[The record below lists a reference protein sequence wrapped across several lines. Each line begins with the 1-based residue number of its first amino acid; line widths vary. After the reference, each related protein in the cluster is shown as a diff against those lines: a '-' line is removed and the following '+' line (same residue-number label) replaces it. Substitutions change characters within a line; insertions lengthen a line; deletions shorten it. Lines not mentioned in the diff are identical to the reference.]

1 MTREKDYARIAYDYA
16 VAVQEG
22 EITACKW
29 VKLAVGRQLR
39 DLESERIDPLY
50 PYRWDEE
57 AASGICAFAETLPH
71 IEGKWASPTITLE
84 PWQIFCLTTIFGW
97 RRKDGGA
104 RRFNKVYWE
113 VARKNAKS
121 TIAAV
126 VSLYCLC
133 CEDEPSPYV
142 LIGASTGEQAQK
154 VFHPA
159 RMMVLKTPALAEW
172 FGLKAWA
179 KSITLAGGGYIKPI
193 NAKSS
198 TQDGHNP
205 HLAVLD
211 ELHAH
216 KDRGLYDV
224 IDSAFGARCNPLLW
238 IITTAGFDAA
248 GVCYEQRKFL
258 CQTLEGVLTAEYL
271 FGIIY
276 TIDEDDDPFDP
287 SVWIKSNPNLGVS
300 VKTEN
305 LEAAANDAK
314 AQPGKQVE
322 FLTKRQN
329 VWCSAAQAHVNIYK
343 WRKCD
348 GQVDLEE
355 LRDSRVPCY
364 VGIDLGSVSDLT
376 SVRVVWPVNGR
387 LKTWGLRYLPE
398 AAVEP
403 RTIRNSVPY
412 QRWARTQFMGRP
424 YLTVTEGNTT
434 DYRVVERD
442 IRWIIDQFNVQA
454 IGFDPWNAQD
464 LSQRLLED
472 GAPMIEVRQGFA
484 SLTGA
489 MKELD
494 RLYLE
499 GLLDHGGDEVLTWCA
514 SNVVAR
520 PDDAGNIKPSK
531 GKSTEKIDDYCALLN
546 AIAVS
551 LGEESQPYSDGRE
564 LLVV

>member
-1 MTREKDYARIAYDYA
+1 MRDYVGIALEYARQ
-16 VAVQEG
+16 VAAGDIV
-22 EITACKW
+22 ACKW
-29 VKLAVGRQLR
+29 VKLACERHLR
-39 DLESERIDPLY
+39 DLEAERSDPDW
-50 PYRWDEE
+50 PYLWHDGE
-57 AASGICAFAETLPH
+57 ASGICAFAEQLPH
-71 IEGKWASPTITLE
+71 IEGKWESPTIVLE
-84 PWQIFCLTTIFGW
+84 PWQIFCLSTIFGW
-97 RRKDGGA
+97 RRKVDGG
-104 RRFNKVYWE
+104 RRFSKVYWE

-133 CEDEPSPYV
+133 CEGEPSPYV

-159 RMMVLKTPALAEW
+159 RMMALKTPALVEE
-172 FGLKAWA
+172 FGLHAWA
-179 KSITLAGGGYIKPI
+179 KSITMEGGGYIRPI

-205 HLAVLD
+205 HLGVLD

-224 IDSAFGARCNPLLW
+224 IDSAFGARSNPLLW
-238 IITTAGFDAA
+238 IITTAGFDSA
-248 GVCYEQRKFL
+248 GVCYEQRSYLTKIL
-258 CQTLEGVLTAEYL
+258 DGVLDAEH
-271 FGIIY
+271 FWGIIY
-276 TIDEDDDPFDP
+276 TVDEDDDPFDP
-287 SVWIKSNPNLGVS
+287 AVWPKSNPNLGVS
-300 VKTEN
+300 VKVAN
-305 LEAAANDAK
+305 LEAAANEAK
-314 AQPGKQVE
+314 AQPGKQTE

-329 VWCSAAQAHVNIYK
+329 VWCSAAAAHVNVHQ
-343 WRKCD
+343 WRKCN
-348 GQVDLEE
+348 GLVDLDE
-355 LRDSRVPCY
+355 LRRVPCY
-364 VGIDLGSVSDLT
+364 AGLDLGSVSDLT
-376 SVRVVWPVNGR
+376 SLRVVWRVDGR

-412 QRWARTQFMGRP
+412 QRWARTDFMGRP

-442 IRWIIDQFNVQA
+442 IRWILEEFNVQA
-454 IGFDPWNAQD
+454 MGFDPWNAQD

-531 GKSTEKIDDYCALLN
+531 GKSNEKIDDYCALLN

-551 LGEESQPYSDGRE
+551 LGEESSPYSDGRG
-564 LLVV
+564 LLVI